1 MEAGGGWCSNVITA
15 QSLNTAPILATGR
28 LHGPLKFVAFAQ
40 DLFLLHVSSCEASGE
55 CSSCGDEINQLRKE
69 NKISEAGQSGG
80 PNEGE
85 VLDGEHKVHSELLH
99 AHMLGPDGQAE
110 LAEEQGRQNKT

>member
-40 DLFLLHVSSCEASGE
+40 DLFLLHVSSCEASWE

-69 NKISEAGQSGG
+69 NKILAYRLKQANQEARMKAKYWTENTRCILNSDQM
-80 PNEGE
+80 
-85 VLDGEHKVHSELLH
+85 VKV
-99 AHMLGPDGQAE
+99 
-110 LAEEQGRQNKT
+110 N